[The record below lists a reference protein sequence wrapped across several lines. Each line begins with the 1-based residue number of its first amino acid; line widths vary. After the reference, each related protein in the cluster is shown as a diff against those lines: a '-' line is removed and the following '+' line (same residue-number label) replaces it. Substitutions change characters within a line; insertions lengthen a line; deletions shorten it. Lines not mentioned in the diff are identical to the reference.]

1 MTPKKNL
8 LLAVAAAA
16 LLVAGH
22 SPAQAAT
29 ATNPLNVSA
38 TVSNNCT
45 ITTGTLQFG
54 AYDALATNASANLD
68 QTGTFSITCTKGT
81 PYTVSLGLG
90 AHASGTTRRMV
101 NGADNTAFLTYE
113 IYNDSFG
120 GTVWNGT
127 NTVTGTSAS
136 KATAITMT
144 AYGRIPAG
152 QDATQGAYSD
162 TVVET
167 VTF

>member
-1 MTPKKNL
+1 MSRKNL
-8 LLAVAAAA
+8 SLAAAAAA
-16 LLVAGH
+16 LLALGQ
-22 SPAQAAT
+22 SPAFATT
-29 ATNPLNVSA
+29 ATNPLAVSA

-45 ITTGTLQFG
+45 ITTGTLAFG
-54 AYDALATNASANLD
+54 TYDALTANASANLD

-81 PYTVSLGLG
+81 PYTVSLSLG

-101 NGADNTAFLTYE
+101 NASDATAFLTYE

-127 NTVTGTSAS
+127 NMVGGTAAS
-136 KATAITMT
+136 KNTAITLT
-144 AYGRIPAG
+144 AYGRVPAG
-152 QDATQGAYSD
+152 QDAAQGAYSD